1 MKRRLLLVLL
11 FVLIPT
17 GYLLFADVSLSD
29 TSQPT
34 PIGQNEAPDHSSVDL
49 VQGLAEQDDADLQY
63 SFDHIVDGEQ
73 IWLEAIATIPPLVSL
88 GTFPDLSNA
97 DENLTLIL
105 RNRLKLLNR
114 KMFSNRKWREYW
126 VKQHQIAGKMETL
139 YGELAKTATA
149 KGEREATIAKQ
160 TGARDWAALAE
171 AKTLNQDDFL
181 ISIQI
186 EYDAVDD
193 RMENTL
199 VSAPQLS
206 KETKLAAP
214 VIVATPF
221 EERAARIA
229 ELRFRQAS
237 QSERR
242 AVADL
247 KLKLLKQQVKSS
259 AIIQPA
265 LKRDFELARE
275 EHRIAKAQ
283 VLSPNPDWSAGWLP
297 IANAV
302 AAKLNKIGE
311 ELNLS
316 AEREHSLK
324 FNVSLVESNISYRDN
339 KYREIEL
346 DRQEVEAFSGL
357 LKAVLATA
365 WQQAPPVISLL
376 VLLFLAGWLALW
388 MVDLATRTLVKVME
402 DDNPDCVSAI
412 ERRVKTVA
420 SVLKGMGKI
429 AVYFVVILV
438 ACNVVGINTGPILG
452 SMAILGLA
460 LSFGSQNLVRDF
472 VNGFFILV
480 ENQYAVGDWVKIGAH
495 EGDVEQINIRSTR
508 LRSVTG
514 VLQIIPNGTITTVE
528 NMTRD
533 WSCFRCHVGVS
544 YDSDID
550 LVERICNEVGA
561 DMYADPELKGKL
573 KEAPVFVGVTKLADS
588 SVVVRSAA
596 KTQPGAQWG
605 LEREMNRRLK
615 KAFAEADIE
624 IPFPQRVVWH
634 HNKTSD

>member
-1 MKRRLLLVLL
+1 MKQHLLLVLL
-11 FVLIPT
+11 FVLVPV
-17 GYLLFADVSLSD
+17 GYLLFANVPLSN
-29 TSQPT
+29 TSQTT
-34 PIGQNEAPDHSSVDL
+34 PIGQNEAPDPSSIDL
-49 VQGLAEQDDADLQY
+49 VQGLAEQDDANSQY
-63 SFDHIVDGEQ
+63 SFEHIADGEQ
-73 IWLEAIATIPPLVSL
+73 TWLEAIATIPPLVSL
-88 GTFPDLSNA
+88 GTSTDLSNA
-97 DENLTLIL
+97 EENLTLIL
-105 RNRLKLLNR
+105 RNRLKLLNK
-114 KMFSNRKWREYW
+114 KMFSNRQWREYW
-126 VKQHQIAGKMETL
+126 VKQHQIASKMETL
-139 YGELAKTATA
+139 YSELAETATA
-149 KGEREATIAKQ
+149 KGARKVATAKQ
-160 TGARDWAALAE
+160 AGAKDWAALAE
-171 AKTLNQDDFL
+171 AKTLNQDNFL
-181 ISIQI
+181 LSIRI
-186 EYDAVDD
+186 EYDAVDE
-193 RMENTL
+193 RLENTL
-199 VSAPQLS
+199 VSATQLN

-214 VIVATPF
+214 AIIATPF

-229 ELRFRQAS
+229 ELRFRQVA
-237 QSERR
+237 QSKRR

-247 KLKLLKQQVKSS
+247 KLKLLQQQVKSS

-265 LKRDFELARE
+265 LKRDFELAQE

-283 VLSPNPDWSAGWLP
+283 VLSPDPDWSAEWLP
-297 IANAV
+297 IANAIAV
-302 AAKLNKIGE
+302 KLKKIGE

-324 FNVSLVESNISYRDN
+324 FDMSLVESNISYRDN
-339 KYREIEL
+339 KYSEIQQN
-346 DRQEVEAFSGL
+346 RQEAEAFSGL

-376 VLLFLAGWLALW
+376 VLTFLAGWIALR
-388 MVDLATRTLVKVME
+388 MVSFATRTLVKVME
-402 DDNPDCVSAI
+402 DDNPDCVSAV

-420 SVLKGMGKI
+420 SVLKGIGKI

-438 ACNVVGINTGPILG
+438 AGNVVGLDTGPILG

-495 EGDVEQINIRSTR
+495 EGNVEQINIRSTR

-533 WSCFRCHVGVS
+533 WACFHCHVGVS

-550 LVERICNEVGA
+550 LVEQICNKVGTE
-561 DMYADPELKGKL
+561 MYADPELKGKL
-573 KEAPVFVGVTKLADS
+573 KEAPVFVGITQLADS
-588 SVVVRSAA
+588 AVVVRSAA
-596 KTQPGAQWG
+596 KTQPGAQWSLG
-605 LEREMNRRLK
+605 REMNRRLK
-615 KAFAEADIE
+615 NAFDEAGIE